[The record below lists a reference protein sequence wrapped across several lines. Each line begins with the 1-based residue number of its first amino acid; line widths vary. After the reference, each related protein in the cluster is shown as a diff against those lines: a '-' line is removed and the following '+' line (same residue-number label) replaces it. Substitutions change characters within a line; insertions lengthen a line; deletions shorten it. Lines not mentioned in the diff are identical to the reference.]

1 MHLEKKQCGK
11 GGDPII
17 IKGQV
22 NLKAGVLLGDKKER
36 ERAPNNK

>member
-22 NLKAGVLLGDKKER
+22 NLNAGVLLRDKKVR
-36 ERAPNNK
+36 DSTKK